1 MNMQDKE
8 FDDLFRSKLSGME
21 AEPSAN
27 VWKGI
32 AAELGQKQKRSI
44 APMLRIAAAV
54 LVIIAA
60 GTWFVVDSGEEH
72 VNRLSH
78 TKAVVKPTGV
88 PKAEDQLQTAP
99 STQGTSTVSETI
111 VPQVQPVQQVAAVK
125 RNAKQANGTKVVEAK
140 TKPDVVAL
148 QVQPAQALAAAT
160 PEKQPVTHELP
171 NITLTAQ
178 NITVEPSAFH
188 SASDVPTT
196 TITVASAQPEKK
208 KKHGIRSLGDLV
220 NVVVAKI
227 DKRETKIIEFTETD
241 EDQSTVTGLN
251 LGILSVKKEK

>member
-1 MNMQDKE
+1 MQDKE

-21 AEPSAN
+21 AEPSAS

-44 APMLRIAAAV
+44 APTLRIAAAV
-54 LVIIAA
+54 LVIMAA
-60 GTWFVVDSGEEH
+60 GTWFLVNRGEEH
-72 VNRLSH
+72 PNKLTH
-78 TKAVVKPTGV
+78 TKTVVKPTGV
-88 PKAEDQLQTAP
+88 SKAEPATAIA
-99 STQGTSTVSETI
+99 STGGEPTVT
-111 VPQVQPVQQVAAVK
+111 QVQPVQQLAAVK
-125 RNAKQANGTKVVEAK
+125 PHVMAKPVNGTKVVEAQ
-140 TKPDVVAL
+140 TKPDVAAL
-148 QVQPAQALAAAT
+148 QVQPVQALAAAT

-171 NITLTAQ
+171 NVTLTAQ
-178 NITVEPSAFH
+178 NITVEPSAFR
-188 SASDVPTT
+188 SAGDVPTT
-196 TITVASAQPEKK
+196 TTPVASAQPEKK